1 LESFLHQHRQ
11 PTWSEFVAAVM
22 TRFCRNQHPVLV
34 RRLIH
39 ISQTS
44 SVEDYVTRFAELMD
58 QITAY
63 EINPDQTHYTTK
75 FIDGLQPGVRILVAI
90 QQPRDLDTAYSL
102 ALLYEELGEECG
114 PVISEQPSLSP
125 NNRFSQPTVSMQS
138 KTPPQPPARWVSPK
152 VEEKRKAESQ
162 KGSAEEKWQSLRAYR
177 RAKNLC
183 FTCGDKYHREHRCKN
198 TVPLHIVQEMVDYMQ
213 PFVSDEDEEEERQVE
228 QPVQNRDPHLMLL
241 SAAAINTSITVPKTM
256 ILKVQIQGMDMLF
269 LVDSGSSSC
278 FIDSHKAQLL
288 KGGAPLLDA
297 VNVKVAGGA
306 TLLC

>member
-1 LESFLHQHRQ
+1 MNLALSHQNFDNQHPARTYHGANSFHGPRVDLPQFDGSNPKLWQRRCEDYFQRWNTPSQQWISTASDQFVGAAATWLESFLHQHHQ
-11 PTWSEFVAAVM
+11 PSWSDLVAAVM

-63 EINPDQTHYTTK
+63 EVNPDQVHYTTK
-75 FIDGLQPGVRILVAI
+75 FIGGLQPGVRILMAI

-162 KGSAEEKWQSLRAYR
+162 KGSAEEKW
-177 RAKNLC
+177 
-183 FTCGDKYHREHRCKN
+183 
-198 TVPLHIVQEMVDYMQ
+198 
-213 PFVSDEDEEEERQVE
+213 
-228 QPVQNRDPHLMLL
+228 
-241 SAAAINTSITVPKTM
+241 
-256 ILKVQIQGMDMLF
+256 
-269 LVDSGSSSC
+269 
-278 FIDSHKAQLL
+278 
-288 KGGAPLLDA
+288 
-297 VNVKVAGGA
+297 
-306 TLLC
+306 